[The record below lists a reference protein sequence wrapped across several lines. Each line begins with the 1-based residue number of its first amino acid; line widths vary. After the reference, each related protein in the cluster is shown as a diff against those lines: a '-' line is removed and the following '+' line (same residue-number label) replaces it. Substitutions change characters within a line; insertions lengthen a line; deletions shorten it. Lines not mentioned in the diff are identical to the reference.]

1 MVESYQFR
9 GTGRKLEIAL
19 DPPGEPGQ
27 VILAMNRHGFC
38 IFINTVFQGP
48 VPSVRESESDNL
60 DESREKI
67 CVFATEREAQL
78 EIADFMMTRLR
89 EFIGGE
95 RDFEDAITVEEY
107 IVEVDVCPD
116 GTIVDADGNS
126 FL

>member
-9 GTGRKLEIAL
+9 GTRRKLEIAL
-19 DPPGEPGQ
+19 DPSGIPGQ
-27 VILAMNRHGFC
+27 VILAMKRHGFC

-78 EIADFMMTRLR
+78 EIADFTMTRLR
-89 EFIGGE
+89 EFIEGE

-126 FL
+126 FV